1 MAYLNELN
9 CSQSIAMSTN
19 YDNGQRRIT
28 RAADLDLSADLPH
41 VRHGR
46 ERPRFDNERMKR
58 CLSARV
64 PWYRRLLQKVR
75 LWIATH

>member
-1 MAYLNELN
+1 MTVETIDP
-9 CSQSIAMSTN
+9 Q
-19 YDNGQRRIT
+19 QRIKA
-28 RAADLDLSADLPH
+28 AADLDLSADLPH

-58 CLSARV
+58 CLLVSEAPV
-64 PWYRRLLQKVR
+64 PWWRRVLQRVR